1 MDYFCTL
8 YSPLSNEIFYPDKW
22 HCMIVIC
29 RSTEDPD
36 PPLKRLTLFYG
47 EVTLDR
53 SWRGSGLEVMSTAD
67 ITTEGD
73 SESLS
78 M

>member
-1 MDYFCTL
+1 
-8 YSPLSNEIFYPDKW
+8 
-22 HCMIVIC
+22 MIVVC
-29 RSTEDPD
+29 PSTEDPD

-67 ITTEGD
+67 IRTEGD
-73 SESLS
+73 SKSLS